1 MSELRAPSNEL
12 VSRSVAISQGW
23 EGGQRGGLAILPRMT
38 QNAGSPTLYF
48 GWAAQAGAVGAKL
61 EVAAR
66 PPTSRYSVP
75 KISQNFFLI
84 PVFGGEPIP
93 LRIGRQLGKVC
104 RSLGGLVLR

>member
-23 EGGQRGGLAILPRMT
+23 EGGQRGGLAILPRMIA

-75 KISQNFFLI
+75 KISL